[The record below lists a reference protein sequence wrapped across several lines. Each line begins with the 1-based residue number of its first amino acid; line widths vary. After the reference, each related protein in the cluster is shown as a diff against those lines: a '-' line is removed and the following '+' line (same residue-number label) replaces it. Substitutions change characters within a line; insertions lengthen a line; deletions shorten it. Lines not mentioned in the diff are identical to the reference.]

1 MARKVG
7 WCKMSKDNRFK
18 RITNFEREGA
28 KRNIVIDNIENFVE
42 KRNRYIQII
51 LLLFAVASGAAYE
64 LVPEQMQAAV
74 RYTLVLNIFME
85 LYVLQTKDSIMQKKM
100 NWLSV
105 DVTAQN
111 GGLRFEDEI
120 DIDDYN
126 FFENAKRDFV
136 LTGIAPNRFMEK
148 YRAKLEMLLKNN
160 GNFKVYILISSLD
173 AVSEN
178 CAEYYGSRTDNDDNS
193 YRYDLLSKLNMV
205 VHTIRTNE
213 IFRNA
218 FKEKRLLLATS
229 DFVFT
234 TSFVAY
240 DLFDDITSFSNI
252 KVTFYQQ
259 GEHNPGELPSVIL
272 DSEKNIRD
280 MYPYFRKII
289 ANQWDAAKE
298 IDGSEKLKS
307 LSNEILDSMK
317 KCRGNQ

>member
-1 MARKVG
+1 MA
-7 WCKMSKDNRFK
+7 KDNGLK
-18 RITNFEREGA
+18 NTINFEREGA
-28 KRNIVIDNIENFVE
+28 KRNVVIDNIERFVE
-42 KRNRYIQII
+42 KRNRYIQIV
-51 LLLFAVASGAAYE
+51 LLLFAVISGAAYG
-64 LVPEQMQAAV
+64 LVPESIQVVV

-126 FFENAKRDFV
+126 FFENAKKDFV

-160 GNFKVYILISSLD
+160 ENFKVYILISSLD

-193 YRYDLLSKLNMV
+193 YKYDLLSKLNV
-205 VHTIRTNE
+205 VVNTIRNNE
-213 IFRNA
+213 SFCDA
-218 FKEKRLLLATS
+218 FEKKRLLLATS

-240 DLFDDITSFSNI
+240 DLFDDAKSFSNI

-259 GEHNPGELPSVIL
+259 GEHNPGELPSAIL

-289 ANQWDAAKE
+289 ANQWEAANQ
-298 IDGSEKLKS
+298 IDEMEKLKS
-307 LSNEILDSMK
+307 LSDKILDSMK
-317 KCRGNQ
+317 KCRDNG